1 MYQQTNEQTNVI
13 QEVVSPEVSMF
24 NPAVMNKKQG
34 DQMQFSLEK
43 EDQKKWI
50 HPNHHASLRIVIDSS
65 ILLDFYSFVSKCLSC
80 STKNS

>member
-43 EDQKKWI
+43 EDQKKM
-50 HPNHHASLRIVIDSS
+50 DSS
-65 ILLDFYSFVSKCLSC
+65 KPSC
-80 STKNS
+80 QSTDCN